1 MMAGEDGCIMPLNLP
16 PLLKLLRAPAPVDI
30 EDVEE
35 SLVELA
41 MGAAADAEEPR
52 IEPVVFEKWYRR
64 YYDEFEDAEAT

>member
-1 MMAGEDGCIMPLNLP
+1 MMAGEDGRIMPCNLP
-16 PLLKLLRAPAPVDI
+16 HLLKVLRAPAPVDI

-41 MGAAADAEEPR
+41 MGAAQDAEEPR

-64 YYDEFEDAEAT
+64 YYDEFEDAEAD